1 MSSSDSEPEEITTS
15 KNEHISNFQKA
26 RNSVKLHE
34 LKLKQARKEKI
45 QRNITQKQEKLQKKL
60 SKQQLE
66 EKEEEKEDEKMD
78 KSEETKVPD
87 STDMDSS
94 DLLPLDVLE
103 KAIVH
108 DEKKA
113 KVKKI
118 KKSLKKGTHT
128 KLDIPSLK
136 PERVIVKDG
145 LTIVP
150 LNKVSRNAVSN
161 ELKELRLRR
170 SGSGTI
176 PRVDSIFGIAQKLDG
191 PSPVFKSQNRK

>member
-26 RNSVKLHE
+26 RNSVKLQE

-60 SKQQLE
+60 SKLLE

-87 STDMDSS
+87 SIDMHSS

-108 DEKKA
+108 DEKKV

-118 KKSLKKGTHT
+118 KKSVKKGTHT

-136 PERVIVKDG
+136 PEKVIVKDG

-150 LNKVSRNAVSN
+150 LNKVSGNAVPN

-176 PRVDSIFGIAQKLDG
+176 PRVDSILGISQKLDG
-191 PSPVFKSQNRK
+191 PSPVFKSHKRK